1 MTLFWIIA
9 AGLTLLAMA
18 FVVLPLLRGFKN
30 TGISSDEL
38 NLEVFQQ
45 QLEELDN
52 DLDSGILDRT
62 RYDAAR
68 KDLEKELLTDVSE
81 DTAASTVEKN
91 SSEKWGSALKIARR
105 FIPFLSI
112 FIRIF
117 SSNIDRRKLGLGF
130 SLLIPLLSIY
140 TYQMLGTPEIIPR
153 LTGQVPDTTVNSAQE
168 KAKNLPPMEELV
180 QKLAD
185 KLVEQPE
192 NIDGWLMLA
201 RSYMSM
207 SRVQEGLEAY
217 GQAMKLAPENTAVL
231 LAYAEGLAKT
241 EGNNFT
247 GKAASLVEKAVKLDA
262 DNPNARWMMGIVS
275 YQRGNYPSAVE
286 HWERAQM
293 LLGPDNKDAAII
305 TNAIAD
311 ARREMGEAPKLPSI
325 VQQAVA
331 KSAPTANA
339 ASKSKIIL
347 EVVLSDEMRAKTKP
361 GDLVFIYAK
370 ALEGPPMPL
379 AAARKQVR
387 DLPLTIELDDGMAM
401 MPQFKLSNFPEVVV
415 GARIS
420 LSGNPIAQ
428 SGDPEGEVKP
438 VTPGQAGT
446 VKVVINGLHP

>member
-52 DLDSGILDRT
+52 DLDSGILDQA

-68 KDLEKELLTDVSE
+68 KDLEKELLTDVSG
-81 DTAASTVEKN
+81 DKVASATMN
-91 SSEKWGSALKIARR
+91 SSSGKWVMGAAV
-105 FIPFLSI
+105 
-112 FIRIF
+112 
-117 SSNIDRRKLGLGF
+117 
-130 SLLIPLLSIY
+130 LIPVSAVIIY
-140 TYQMLGTPEIIPR
+140 QILGTPDIIPR
-153 LTGQVPDTTVNSAQE
+153 LAGQVPDNVVNSAQA
-168 KAKNLPPMEELV
+168 KAKNMPPMDELV

-192 NIDGWLMLA
+192 NLDGWLMLA

-241 EGNNFT
+241 DSNNFT

-275 YQRGNYPSAVE
+275 YQRGDYPAAVE
-286 HWERAQM
+286 HWERAQT

-305 TNAIAD
+305 TNALAD

-325 VQQAVA
+325 VQQQPAA
-331 KSAPTANA
+331 TTEPAPASDKSRIT
-339 ASKSKIIL
+339 L
-347 EVVLSDEMRAKTKP
+347 EIALSEEMRAKTKP

-387 DLPLTIELDDGMAM
+387 DLPLTIALDDGMAM

-428 SGDPEGEVKP
+428 PGDPEGEVKP
-438 VTPGQAGT
+438 VTPGQTGT

>member
-18 FVVLPLLRGFKN
+18 FVILPLLRGFKN

-52 DLDSGILDRT
+52 DLDSGILDQA

-68 KDLEKELLTDVSE
+68 KDLEKELLIDVSG
-81 DTAASTVEKN
+81 DKVAPAAMNRSSGRWAMGTAV
-91 SSEKWGSALKIARR
+91 
-105 FIPFLSI
+105 
-112 FIRIF
+112 
-117 SSNIDRRKLGLGF
+117 
-130 SLLIPLLSIY
+130 LIPVSAVIL
-140 TYQMLGTPEIIPR
+140 YQILGTPEIIPR

-168 KAKNLPPMEELV
+168 QAKNLPPMEELV

-207 SRVQEGLEAY
+207 SRVEEGLEAY
-217 GQAMKLAPENTAVL
+217 GQAMRLAPENTAVL

-241 EGNNFT
+241 DSNNFT

-275 YQRGNYPSAVE
+275 YQRGNYLAAVE
-286 HWERAQM
+286 HWERAQT
-293 LLGPDNKDAAII
+293 LLGPNNKDASTI
-305 TNAIAD
+305 TNALED
-311 ARREMGEAPKLPSI
+311 ARREMGKTPKLPSI
-325 VQQAVA
+325 VQQAAA
-331 KSAPTANA
+331 KSVPTANA
-339 ASKSKIIL
+339 AGKSKITL
-347 EVVLSDEMRAKTKP
+347 EVVLSDEMRAKAKP

-370 ALEGPPMPL
+370 ALEGPQMPL

-420 LSGNPIAQ
+420 LSGNPIAK

-438 VTPGQAGT
+438 VTPGQTGT

>member
-52 DLDSGILDRT
+52 DLDSGILDQT

-68 KDLEKELLTDVSE
+68 KDLEKELLTDVSG
-81 DTAASTVEKN
+81 DKVASAKMN
-91 SSEKWGSALKIARR
+91 SSSGRWAMGTAV
-105 FIPFLSI
+105 
-112 FIRIF
+112 
-117 SSNIDRRKLGLGF
+117 
-130 SLLIPLLSIY
+130 LIPVSAVIIY
-140 TYQMLGTPEIIPR
+140 QILGTPEIIPR

-168 KAKNLPPMEELV
+168 KAKNLPPMDELV

-185 KLVEQPE
+185 KLVEQPG
-192 NIDGWLMLA
+192 NVDGWLMLA

-207 SRVQEGLEAY
+207 DRVQEGLEAY

-241 EGNNFT
+241 DSNNFT
-247 GKAASLVEKAVKLDA
+247 GKAASLVEKAIKLDA

-275 YQRGNYPSAVE
+275 YQRGNYPAAVE

-325 VQQAVA
+325 VQQQPAA
-331 KSAPTANA
+331 EPAPASASASDKSRIT
-339 ASKSKIIL
+339 L
-347 EVVLSDEMRAKTKP
+347 EIALSEEMRAKTKP

-428 SGDPEGEVKP
+428 PGDPEGEVKP
-438 VTPGQAGT
+438 VTPGQTGT

>member
-1 MTLFWIIA
+1 MTFFWIIA

-18 FVVLPLLRGFKN
+18 FIVLPLLRGFKN

-52 DLDSGILDRT
+52 DLDSGILDQT

-68 KDLEKELLTDVSE
+68 KDLEKELLTDVSG
-81 DTAASTVEKN
+81 DKVAPAAMN
-91 SSEKWGSALKIARR
+91 SSSGRWAMGTAV
-105 FIPFLSI
+105 
-112 FIRIF
+112 
-117 SSNIDRRKLGLGF
+117 
-130 SLLIPLLSIY
+130 LIPVSAVIL
-140 TYQMLGTPEIIPR
+140 YQILGTPEIIPR
-153 LTGQVPDTTVNSAQE
+153 LAGQVPDNTVNSAQA
-168 KAKNLPPMEELV
+168 KAKDLPPMEELV

-185 KLVEQPE
+185 KLVDQPE

-247 GKAASLVEKAVKLDA
+247 GKAASLVEKAVKLDG
-262 DNPNARWMMGIVS
+262 DNPNSRWMMGIVS
-275 YQRGNYPSAVE
+275 YQRGNYPAAIE
-286 HWERAQM
+286 HWERAQI
-293 LLGPDNKDAAII
+293 LLGPDNKDAATI
-305 TNAIAD
+305 TNALED
-311 ARREMGEAPKLPSI
+311 ARREMGEVPKLPSI
-325 VQQAVA
+325 VQQQPAA
-331 KSAPTANA
+331 EPAPKAAAANKSRITLEIALSEEMKARTNPT
-339 ASKSKIIL
+339 
-347 EVVLSDEMRAKTKP
+347 
-361 GDLVFIYAK
+361 DLVFIYAK
-370 ALEGPPMPL
+370 AMKGPPMPL

-446 VKVVINGLHP
+446 VKVIINGLHP

>member
-52 DLDSGILDRT
+52 DLDSGILDQT

-68 KDLEKELLTDVSE
+68 KDLEKELLTDVSG
-81 DTAASTVEKN
+81 DKVAPAAMNRSSGRWAMGTAV
-91 SSEKWGSALKIARR
+91 
-105 FIPFLSI
+105 FIPVSAVI
-112 FIRIF
+112 
-117 SSNIDRRKLGLGF
+117 
-130 SLLIPLLSIY
+130 IY
-140 TYQMLGTPEIIPR
+140 QILGTPEIIPR

-168 KAKNLPPMEELV
+168 QAKNLPPMEELV

-241 EGNNFT
+241 DSNNFT

-275 YQRGNYPSAVE
+275 YQRGNYPAAVE
-286 HWERAQM
+286 HWERAQT
-293 LLGPDNKDAAII
+293 LLGPNNKDAATIA
-305 TNAIAD
+305 NALED

-325 VQQAVA
+325 VQQTAA
-331 KSAPTANA
+331 KPVPTANA
-339 ASKSKIIL
+339 AGKSKITL
-347 EVVLSDEMRAKTKP
+347 EVVLSDEMRAKAKP

-370 ALEGPPMPL
+370 ALEGPQMPL
-379 AAARKQVR
+379 AAARKQGR

-420 LSGNPIAQ
+420 LSGNPIAK

-438 VTPGQAGT
+438 VTPGQTDT
-446 VKVVINGLHP
+446 VKVVINGLRP

>member
-18 FVVLPLLRGFKN
+18 FVVLPLLRGLKN

-52 DLDSGILDRT
+52 DLDSGILDQA

-68 KDLEKELLTDVSE
+68 KDLEKEFLTDVSGNKVAPA
-81 DTAASTVEKN
+81 TMNRSSGRWVIGAAV
-91 SSEKWGSALKIARR
+91 
-105 FIPFLSI
+105 
-112 FIRIF
+112 
-117 SSNIDRRKLGLGF
+117 
-130 SLLIPLLSIY
+130 LIPVSAVIL
-140 TYQMLGTPEIIPR
+140 YQILGTPEIIPR

-168 KAKNLPPMEELV
+168 KAKNMPPMEELV

-207 SRVQEGLEAY
+207 DRVQEGLEAY
-217 GQAMKLAPENTAVL
+217 GQAMRLAPENTAVL

-241 EGNNFT
+241 DSNNFT
-247 GKAASLVEKAVKLDA
+247 GKAASLVEKAIKLDG

-275 YQRGNYPSAVE
+275 YQRGDYSAAVE
-286 HWERAQM
+286 HWERTQT
-293 LLGPDNKDAAII
+293 LLGPDNKDAATI
-305 TNAIAD
+305 TNALAD

-325 VQQAVA
+325 IPQAVA

>member
-18 FVVLPLLRGFKN
+18 FIVLPLLRGFKN

-52 DLDSGILDRT
+52 DLDSGILDQT

-68 KDLEKELLTDVSE
+68 KDLEKELLTDVSG
-81 DTAASTVEKN
+81 DKVASAAMN
-91 SSEKWGSALKIARR
+91 SSSGRWAMGTAV
-105 FIPFLSI
+105 
-112 FIRIF
+112 
-117 SSNIDRRKLGLGF
+117 
-130 SLLIPLLSIY
+130 LIPVGAVIL
-140 TYQMLGTPEIIPR
+140 YQLLGTPEIIPR
-153 LTGQVPDTTVNSAQE
+153 LTGQVPDTTVNSAQA
-168 KAKNLPPMEELV
+168 KAKNMPPMDELV

-207 SRVQEGLEAY
+207 DRVQEGLEAY
-217 GQAMKLAPENTAVL
+217 GQAMRLAPENTAVL

-241 EGNNFT
+241 EGNSFT
-247 GKAASLVEKAVKLDA
+247 GKAASLIEKAIELDG

-293 LLGPDNKDAAII
+293 LLGPDNKDAATI
-305 TNAIAD
+305 TNALAD

-325 VQQAVA
+325 IPQAVA

>member
-52 DLDSGILDRT
+52 DLDSGILDQT

-68 KDLEKELLTDVSE
+68 KDLEKELLTDVSG
-81 DTAASTVEKN
+81 DKVAPAAMN
-91 SSEKWGSALKIARR
+91 SSSGRWAMGTAV
-105 FIPFLSI
+105 FIPVSAVI
-112 FIRIF
+112 
-117 SSNIDRRKLGLGF
+117 
-130 SLLIPLLSIY
+130 IY
-140 TYQMLGTPEIIPR
+140 QILGTPEIIPR

-168 KAKNLPPMEELV
+168 QAKNLPPMEELV

-241 EGNNFT
+241 DSNNFT

-275 YQRGNYPSAVE
+275 YQRGNYPAAVE
-286 HWERAQM
+286 HWERAQT
-293 LLGPDNKDAAII
+293 LLGPDNKDAATIA
-305 TNAIAD
+305 NALED

-325 VQQAVA
+325 VQQTAA
-331 KSAPTANA
+331 KSVPTANA
-339 ASKSKIIL
+339 AGKSKITL
-347 EVVLSDEMRAKTKP
+347 EVVLSDEMRAKAKP

-370 ALEGPPMPL
+370 ALEGPQMPL

-420 LSGNPIAQ
+420 LSGNPIAK